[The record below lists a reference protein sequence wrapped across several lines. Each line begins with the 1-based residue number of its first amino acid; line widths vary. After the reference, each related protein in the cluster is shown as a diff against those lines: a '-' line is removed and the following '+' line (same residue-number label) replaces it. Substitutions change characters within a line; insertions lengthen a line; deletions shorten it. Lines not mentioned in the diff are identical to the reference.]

1 MDLKGKT
8 AIITGASSGIGL
20 ACALAMAEQGCA
32 VFSFSVGEPEA
43 RHPNLFPVSVDVTK
57 REQILDGLS
66 RIHAPVDILFNNAG
80 LMRRGTLAENS
91 EEEFDLLFDTHVKGA
106 WLMFTLAYPQLAE
119 KAVVV
124 QMSSRHALRPPT
136 DPGLYGLSKQAAA
149 DLAALIARTYPSLRV
164 KTVYPG
170 PVDTALSRSG
180 VEGSALEEKITTMHS
195 TDFIAAKILKLI
207 KDDSERLVFDADA
220 WDYRLE

>member
-20 ACALAMAEQGCA
+20 ACALAMADQGCT
-32 VFSFSVGEPEA
+32 VFSFSIGEPEA
-43 RHPNLFPVSVDVTK
+43 RHPNIVPISVDVT
-57 REQILDGLS
+57 RSEQIRHGLR

-106 WLMFTLAYPQLAE
+106 WLTFTLAYPQLAE
-119 KAVVV
+119 EAVVV
-124 QMSSRHALRPPT
+124 QMSSRHALYPPT

-164 KTVYPG
+164 KTVFPG
-170 PVDTALSRSG
+170 PVDTALSHSG
-180 VEGSALEEKITTMHS
+180 VAAKTLEDKIKRMHS
-195 TDFIAAKILKLI
+195 AQFVAAMILGLITD
-207 KDDSERLVFDADA
+207 DRERLVFDPVA
-220 WDYRLE
+220 WDYRFE